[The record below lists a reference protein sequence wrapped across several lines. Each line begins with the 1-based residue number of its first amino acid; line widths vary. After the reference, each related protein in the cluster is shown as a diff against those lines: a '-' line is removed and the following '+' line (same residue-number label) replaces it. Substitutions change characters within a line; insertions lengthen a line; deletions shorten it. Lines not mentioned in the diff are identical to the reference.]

1 MRGKLTNRTRG
12 LVALAALLLMPAFF
26 LPLWT
31 INLDAPQYPEGLG
44 MDIMVNTIR
53 GQGEW
58 DLQNING
65 LNHYIGMKE
74 IHPESIR
81 ELRIMPWLLGG
92 LAAFGLVTAAAGRRW
107 LLQAWVVAFV
117 LLAFAGLVD
126 FYIWGYDYGHNLN
139 PDAAI
144 KVPGM
149 EYQPPL
155 IGSKQLLN
163 FTAYSWPGPGGLLM
177 IASLGIGMG
186 ALWFDRRTRSDSG
199 PASRTSTATVPAE
212 LGHARA

>member
-1 MRGKLTNRTRG
+1 MTGTLTNRTRA
-12 LVALAALLLMPAFF
+12 LVALAALLLVPAFF
-26 LPLWT
+26 WPLWT
-31 INLDAPQYPEGLG
+31 INLEAPQYPEGIG

-53 GQGEW
+53 GQGEY

-65 LNHYIGMKE
+65 LNHYIGMKA

-92 LAAFGLVTAAAGRRW
+92 LAAFGLVVAAVGRRR
-107 LLQAWVVAFV
+107 LLQVWVVVFV
-117 LLAFAGLVD
+117 LLALAGLVD

-149 EYQPPL
+149 AYQPPL
-155 IGSKQLLN
+155 IGAKQLLN
-163 FTAYSWPGPGGLLM
+163 FRAHSWPGVGGILM
-177 IASLGIGMG
+177 ITSLLIGFV
-186 ALWFDRRTRSDSG
+186 ALWLDRRRRRHTEQTGS
-199 PASRTSTATVPAE
+199 VPVGE
-212 LGHARA
+212 LHHARA

>member
-1 MRGKLTNRTRG
+1 MTTSLTLRSRMVT
-12 LVALAALLLMPAFF
+12 ALAALLLVPVFF
-26 LPLWT
+26 LPIWSIDLE
-31 INLDAPQYPEGLG
+31 APQYPEGIG

-74 IHPESIR
+74 IHPDSIR
-81 ELRIMPWLLGG
+81 ELDIMPWLLGG
-92 LAAFGLVTAAAGRRW
+92 LLLFGLVAAATGRKW
-107 LLQAWVVAFV
+107 LLRAWVIAFV
-117 LLAFAGLVD
+117 LLAAAGLAD
-126 FYIWGYDYGHNLN
+126 FYKWGYDYGHNLN

-149 EYQPPL
+149 VYQPPL

-163 FTAYSWPGPGGLLM
+163 FTAHSWPGAGGMLA
-177 IASLGIGMG
+177 IASLLLGVVALFLSRGPRKLVAEGG
-186 ALWFDRRTRSDSG
+186 AAAARPLN
-199 PASRTSTATVPAE
+199 
-212 LGHARA
+212 HAA

>member
-1 MRGKLTNRTRG
+1 MSTRSRALT
-12 LVALAALLLMPAFF
+12 AAAALLLVPAFF
-26 LPLWT
+26 LPIWT
-31 INLDAPQYPEGLG
+31 IDLVAPQYPEGIGLE
-44 MDIMVNTIR
+44 IMVNTIR

-81 ELRIMPWLLGG
+81 ELAIMPWLLGG
-92 LAAFGLVTAAAGRRW
+92 ILVLGLIAAATGRKR
-107 LLQAWVVAFV
+107 LLQAWLVVFV
-117 LLAFAGLVD
+117 LLAAAGLVD
-126 FYIWGYDYGHNLN
+126 FWMWGYDYGHNLN

-149 EYQPPL
+149 AYQPPL

-163 FTAYSWPGPGGLLM
+163 FKATSWPGPGGLLAF
-177 IASLGIGMG
+177 ASLGLGVLGLWLDRSRGPLRQNAG
-186 ALWFDRRTRSDSG
+186 AAAD
-199 PASRTSTATVPAE
+199 AQAE
-212 LGHARA
+212 DPRHAAA

>member
-1 MRGKLTNRTRG
+1 MTATLTNRTRA
-12 LVALAALLLMPAFF
+12 LVALAALLLVPAFF
-26 LPLWT
+26 QPLWT
-31 INLDAPQYPEGLG
+31 INLEAPQYPEGIG

-53 GQGEW
+53 GQGEY

-65 LNHYIGMKE
+65 LNHYIGMKA

-81 ELRIMPWLLGG
+81 ELKIMPWLLGG
-92 LAAFGLVTAAAGRRW
+92 LAAFGLVVAAVGRRR
-107 LLQAWVVAFV
+107 LLQVWVIAFV
-117 LLAFAGLVD
+117 LLALAGLVD
-126 FYIWGYDYGHNLN
+126 FYLWGYDYGHNLN

-149 EYQPPL
+149 AYQPPL

-163 FTAYSWPGPGGLLM
+163 FRAHSWPGLGGILM
-177 IASLGIGMG
+177 IVSLLTGAA
-186 ALWFDRRTRSDSG
+186 ALWLDRRGRKRAEPTGR
-199 PASRTSTATVPAE
+199 VPVGE

>member
-1 MRGKLTNRTRG
+1 MSKRLTNRTRV
-12 LVALAALLLMPAFF
+12 LVAVAALLLVPAFF

-31 INLDAPQYPEGLG
+31 IDLVAPQYPEGLG
-44 MDIMVNTIR
+44 MEIMVNTIR

-81 ELRIMPWLLGG
+81 ELDLMPWLLGLLVVFG
-92 LAAFGLVTAAAGRRW
+92 GLVAASGRRR
-107 LLQAWVVAFV
+107 LLQVWIVAFV
-117 LLAFAGLVD
+117 LLALAGLVD
-126 FYIWGYDYGHNLN
+126 FYLWGYDYGHDLN

-149 EYQPPL
+149 AYQPPL

-163 FTAYSWPGPGGLLM
+163 FTARSWPGLGGLLAV
-177 IASLGIGMG
+177 ASLLLGIA
-186 ALWFDRRTRSDSG
+186 ALWLDGRRSG
-199 PASRTSTATVPAE
+199 GRPAQDAAAGRVAHTE
-212 LGHARA
+212 LGHAGA

>member
-1 MRGKLTNRTRG
+1 MTAKLTNRTRA
-12 LVALAALLLMPAFF
+12 LVALAAVLLVPAFF

-31 INLDAPQYPEGLG
+31 INLEAPQYPEGLG

-92 LAAFGLVTAAAGRRW
+92 LAAFGFVVAAAGRRR
-107 LLQAWVVAFV
+107 LLQLWVLVFV
-117 LLAFAGLVD
+117 LLALAGLVD

-149 EYQPPL
+149 AYQPPL

-163 FTAYSWPGPGGLLM
+163 FRAHSWPGAGGMLM
-177 IASLGIGMG
+177 VASLLLGMVG
-186 ALWFDRRTRSDSG
+186 LWLDRRARPGD
-199 PASRTSTATVPAE
+199 RTEAAAAGKVPVGQP
-212 LGHARA
+212 GHARA

>member
-1 MRGKLTNRTRG
+1 MSKRLTSRTRV
-12 LVALAALLLMPAFF
+12 LVAVAALLLVPAFF

-31 INLDAPQYPEGLG
+31 IDLVAPQYPEGLG
-44 MDIMVNTIR
+44 MEIMVNTIR

-81 ELRIMPWLLGG
+81 ELDLMPWLLGA
-92 LAAFGLVTAAAGRRW
+92 LALFGGLVAATGRRR
-107 LLQAWVVAFV
+107 LLQVWIVTFV
-117 LLAFAGLVD
+117 LLALAGLVD
-126 FYIWGYDYGHNLN
+126 FYLWGYDYGHDLN

-149 EYQPPL
+149 AYQPPL

-163 FTAYSWPGPGGLLM
+163 FTARSWPGVGGLL
-177 IASLGIGMG
+177 AVAALLLGMA
-186 ALWFDRRTRSDSG
+186 ALWLDGRRRG
-199 PASRTSTATVPAE
+199 GRPAANVAVGHAPRTE
-212 LGHARA
+212 LGHAGA

>member
-1 MRGKLTNRTRG
+1 MSKRLTNRTRV
-12 LVALAALLLMPAFF
+12 LVAVAALLLVPAFF

-31 INLDAPQYPEGLG
+31 IDLVAPQYPEGLG
-44 MDIMVNTIR
+44 MEIMVNTIR

-81 ELRIMPWLLGG
+81 ELDLMPWLLGLLVVFG
-92 LAAFGLVTAAAGRRW
+92 GIVAATGRRR
-107 LLQAWVVAFV
+107 LLQVWIAVFV
-117 LLAFAGLVD
+117 LLALAGLVD
-126 FYIWGYDYGHNLN
+126 FYLWGYDYGHDLN

-149 EYQPPL
+149 AYQPPL

-163 FTAYSWPGPGGLLM
+163 FTARSWPGLGGLLAV
-177 IASLGIGMG
+177 ASLLLGIA
-186 ALWFDRRTRSDSG
+186 ALWLDGRRSG
-199 PASRTSTATVPAE
+199 GRPAQKAAVARAPRTE
-212 LGHARA
+212 LGHAGA

>member
-1 MRGKLTNRTRG
+1 MKTRLTNRTRA
-12 LVALAALLLMPAFF
+12 LVAMAALLLVPAFF

-81 ELRIMPWLLGG
+81 ELQVMPWLLGG
-92 LAAFGLVTAAAGRRW
+92 LAAFGLVVAAAGRRR
-107 LLQAWVVAFV
+107 LLQGWVIAFV
-117 LLAFAGLVD
+117 LLALAGLVD

-149 EYQPPL
+149 AYQPPL

-163 FTAYSWPGPGGLLM
+163 FTAYSWPGIGGMLM
-177 IASLGIGMG
+177 IASLLIGIVM
-186 ALWFDRRTRSDSG
+186 LWLDGRRSPRA
-199 PASRTSTATVPAE
+199 PEEKAATGRVSVGE